1 MKVYFTVF
9 ASFLITSISA
19 QTLISPAE
27 VKAYRLDTPA
37 QLVTGVFHEIDS
49 LRLHGFASSDLSQA
63 LNSIPSVKMETRG
76 DGGSRRLSVRGSSL
90 RSPFSVR
97 NTMLFSDGFVLTEA
111 DGNSPLELIDP
122 DIIQSVNFATGPS
135 AASYGG
141 AYGGALQIFSRK
153 NLKTGMGAW
162 AHLQVGSTGG
172 DGYENEKGLSFA
184 GINSRFSAGVSQ
196 GFERGALNVS
206 MVLTDNPGYR
216 DWEWNRKQQF
226 NLSGS
231 FYDKSGG
238 IHSVLACHYDGSWA
252 LPGAIKQ
259 SQVDTL
265 PTASPGINYNAHV
278 DRVRDM
284 VGYKYERKTS
294 NGWDLSASV
303 LGRNTTKANP
313 YGTSPFYSGYKEESG
328 NGYSLLASGSKNVF
342 QNDTWSLDFEATIM
356 QLNDA
361 VQITEWD
368 DAPSPLAVIIPMRYD
383 LTMKAQQN
391 FVSTSWVAT
400 VGDNLRVETQMS
412 FSYRTRNTIGWHER
426 TSISTYSSFLFPEIE
441 EPAPYLN
448 DKSHYTFLPRIGA
461 SWELKPGYSV
471 FAQASTGFSDPTAFE
486 LVNPEDGQIADLE
499 SESAFGAETGIRAQL
514 SNDLNVR
521 LTFYHQTV
529 NSAIM
534 QIVQDN
540 DAVAFENVEG
550 GLEMNG
556 IEFEINY
563 NLLEHLKLR
572 AYGARSLHS
581 FGNETP
587 YAGNALPGSPKSSGG
602 VQIWSQH
609 KWGSINLDSRYIG
622 ETPLNNDGTSLMDSY
637 MVMNASVVLKLP
649 KNIVVEVG
657 ANNLLNSDYSD
668 WPQLNGVY
676 GKFYNPAPP
685 RTAYVSLRWSI

>member
-1 MKVYFTVF
+1 MKAYFTVF
-9 ASFLITSISA
+9 ASFFIVTVSA

-27 VKAYRLDTPA
+27 VKAYRLDTPP

-49 LRLHGFASSDLSQA
+49 LRLNGFASSDLSQA

-90 RSPFSVR
+90 RSPYSVR

-122 DIIQSVNFATGPS
+122 DIIQSVNFVTGPS

-172 DGYENEKGLSFA
+172 DGYENEEGLSFA

-238 IHSVLACHYDGSWA
+238 THTVLACHYDGSWA

-265 PTASPGINYNAHV
+265 PTASPGIDYNAHV
-278 DRVRDM
+278 DRTRDM
-284 VGYKYERKTS
+284 VGYKYERKTA

-328 NGYSLLASGSKNVF
+328 HGYSLLASGSKKVF
-342 QNDTWSLDFEATIM
+342 QNDTWGLDFEATVM
-356 QLNDA
+356 QLNDI

-383 LTMKAQQN
+383 LKMNAQQN
-391 FVSTSWVAT
+391 FVSTSWIAT
-400 VGDNLRVETQMS
+400 VGDNLRFETQMS
-412 FSYRTRNTIGWHER
+412 FSNRTRKTNGSLYTDIDEA
-426 TSISTYSSFLFPEIE
+426 T
-441 EPAPYLN
+441 PYLS
-448 DKSHYTFLPRIGA
+448 DKSHVTFLPRIGA
-461 SWELKPGYSV
+461 SWELKPGYSL

-486 LVNPEDGQIADLE
+486 LVNPEDGQIADLD

-514 SNDLNVR
+514 SNDVNVR
-521 LTFYHQTV
+521 LTLYHQTV

-534 QIVQDN
+534 QIVQPN
-540 DAVAFENVEG
+540 DAVAFENVDG

-556 IEFEINY
+556 IEFELNY
-563 NLLEHLKLR
+563 NLLEHIKLR
-572 AYGARSLHS
+572 AYGALSLHS
-581 FGNETP
+581 FGEETP

-602 VQIWSQH
+602 LQLWSQH

-622 ETPLNNDGTSLMDSY
+622 ETPLNNLGTSVMESY
-637 MVMNASVVLKLP
+637 VVMNASVILKMP
-649 KNIVVEVG
+649 KNIVVEMG

>member
-1 MKVYFTVF
+1 MKAYFTVF
-9 ASFLITSISA
+9 ASFFIVTVSA

-27 VKAYRLDTPA
+27 VKAYRLDTPP

-49 LRLHGFASSDLSQA
+49 LRLNGFASSDLSQA

-90 RSPFSVR
+90 RSPYSVR

-122 DIIQSVNFATGPS
+122 DIIQSVNFVTGPS

-172 DGYENEKGLSFA
+172 DGYENEEGLSFA
-184 GINSRFSAGVSQ
+184 GINSRFSAGISQ

-206 MVLTDNPGYR
+206 MILTDNPGYR

-238 IHSVLACHYDGSWA
+238 THTVLACHYDGSWA

-265 PTASPGINYNAHV
+265 PTASPGIDYNAHV
-278 DRVRDM
+278 DRTRDM
-284 VGYKYERKTS
+284 VGYKYERKTA

-328 NGYSLLASGSKNVF
+328 HGYSLLASGSKKVF
-342 QNDTWSLDFEATIM
+342 QNDTWGLDFEATVM
-356 QLNDA
+356 QLNDI

-383 LTMKAQQN
+383 LKMNAQQN
-391 FVSTSWVAT
+391 FVSTSWIAT
-400 VGDNLRVETQMS
+400 VGDNLRFETQMS
-412 FSYRTRNTIGWHER
+412 FSNRTRKTNGSLYTDIDEA
-426 TSISTYSSFLFPEIE
+426 T
-441 EPAPYLN
+441 PYLS
-448 DKSHYTFLPRIGA
+448 DKSHVTFLPRIGA
-461 SWELKPGYSV
+461 SWELKPGYSL

-486 LVNPEDGQIADLE
+486 LVNPEDGQIADLD

-514 SNDLNVR
+514 SNDVNVR
-521 LTFYHQTV
+521 LTLYHQTV

-534 QIVQDN
+534 QIVQPN
-540 DAVAFENVEG
+540 DAVAFENVDG

-556 IEFEINY
+556 IEFELNY
-563 NLLEHLKLR
+563 NLLEHIKLR
-572 AYGARSLHS
+572 AYGALSLHS
-581 FGNETP
+581 FGEETP

-602 VQIWSQH
+602 LQLWSQH

-622 ETPLNNDGTSLMDSY
+622 ETPLNNLGTSVMESY
-637 MVMNASVVLKLP
+637 VVMNASVILKMP
-649 KNIVVEVG
+649 KNIVVEMG

>member
-1 MKVYFTVF
+1 MRGYF
-9 ASFLITSISA
+9 SFLAAFFTLSISA

-27 VKAYRLDTPA
+27 VKAYRLDTPP

-49 LRLHGFASSDLSQA
+49 LRLHGFASSDLSKA

-76 DGGSRRLSVRGSSL
+76 DGGSRRLHVRGSSL
-90 RSPFSVR
+90 RSPYSVR

-122 DIIQSVNFATGPS
+122 DFTQSVNFVTGPS

-172 DGYENEKGLSFA
+172 DGYENEGGLSFA

-196 GFERGALNVS
+196 GFERGAINVS

-216 DWEWNRKQQF
+216 DWEWNRKNQF

-238 IHSVLACHYDGSWA
+238 IHTVLACHYDGSWA

-265 PTASPGINYNAHV
+265 PTASPGKDYNAHV
-278 DRVRDM
+278 DRIRDM
-284 VGYKYERKTS
+284 VGYKYERKTPS
-294 NGWDLSASV
+294 GWDLSASV
-303 LGRNTTKANP
+303 LGRNTSKANP

-328 NGYSLLASGSKNVF
+328 YGYSLLASGSKNVF
-342 QNDTWSLDFEATIM
+342 QNDTWSLDFEATMM
-356 QLNDA
+356 QLNDV

-368 DAPSPLAVIIPMRYD
+368 DAPSLLASIVSMRYD
-383 LTMKAQQN
+383 LRMSAKQN
-391 FVSTSWVAT
+391 FASTSWIAT

-412 FSYRTRNTIGWHER
+412 WSNRTRNTNG
-426 TSISTYSSFLFPEIE
+426 SLYSDIDETT
-441 EPAPYLN
+441 PYLS
-448 DKSHYTFLPRIGA
+448 DKSHNTFLPRVGA

-514 SNDLNVR
+514 SNDLNLR

-534 QIVQDN
+534 QIVQEN
-540 DAVAFENVEG
+540 DAVAFENVAG

-556 IEFEINY
+556 IEFELNY
-563 NLLEHLKLR
+563 NLNNNLHVR
-572 AYGARSLHS
+572 AYGALSLHS
-581 FGNETP
+581 FGEETEYP
-587 YAGNALPGSPKSSGG
+587 GNALPGSPKSSGG
-602 VQIWSQH
+602 LQIWSQH

-622 ETPLNNDGTSLMDSY
+622 ETPLNNEGTSLMDSY
-637 MVMNASVVLKLP
+637 MVMNASVVLNMP
-649 KNIVVEVG
+649 KNIVVELG
-657 ANNLLNSDYSD
+657 ANNLFNSDYSD

>member
-1 MKVYFTVF
+1 MKAYFTVF
-9 ASFLITSISA
+9 ASFFIVTVSA

-27 VKAYRLDTPA
+27 VKAYRLDTPP

-49 LRLHGFASSDLSQA
+49 LRLNGFASSDLSQA

-90 RSPFSVR
+90 RSPYSVR

-122 DIIQSVNFATGPS
+122 DIIQSVNFVTGPS

-172 DGYENEKGLSFA
+172 DGYENEEGLSFA
-184 GINSRFSAGVSQ
+184 GINSRFSAGISQ

-206 MVLTDNPGYR
+206 MILTDNPGYR

-238 IHSVLACHYDGSWA
+238 THTVLACHYDGSWA

-259 SQVDTL
+259 NQVDTL
-265 PTASPGINYNAHV
+265 PTASPGIDYNAHV
-278 DRVRDM
+278 DRTRDM
-284 VGYKYERKTS
+284 VGYKYERKTA

-328 NGYSLLASGSKNVF
+328 HGYSLLASGSKKVF
-342 QNDTWSLDFEATIM
+342 QNDTWGLDFEATVM
-356 QLNDA
+356 QLNDI

-383 LTMKAQQN
+383 LKMNAQQN
-391 FVSTSWVAT
+391 FVSTSWIAT
-400 VGDNLRVETQMS
+400 VGDNLRFETQMS
-412 FSYRTRNTIGWHER
+412 FSNRTRKTNGSLYTDIDEA
-426 TSISTYSSFLFPEIE
+426 T
-441 EPAPYLN
+441 PYLS
-448 DKSHYTFLPRIGA
+448 DKSHVTFLPRIGA
-461 SWELKPGYSV
+461 SWELKPGYSL

-486 LVNPEDGQIADLE
+486 LVNPEDGQIADLD

-514 SNDLNVR
+514 SNDVNVR
-521 LTFYHQTV
+521 LTLYHQTV

-534 QIVQDN
+534 QIVQPN
-540 DAVAFENVEG
+540 DAVAFENVDG

-556 IEFEINY
+556 IEFELNY
-563 NLLEHLKLR
+563 NLLEHIKLR
-572 AYGARSLHS
+572 AYGALSLHS
-581 FGNETP
+581 FGEETP

-602 VQIWSQH
+602 LQLWSQH

-622 ETPLNNDGTSLMDSY
+622 ETPLNNLGTSVMESY
-637 MVMNASVVLKLP
+637 VVMNASVILKMP
-649 KNIVVEVG
+649 KNIVVEMG

>member
-1 MKVYFTVF
+1 MKAYFTVF
-9 ASFLITSISA
+9 ASFFIVTVSA

-27 VKAYRLDTPA
+27 VKAYRLDTPP

-49 LRLHGFASSDLSQA
+49 LRLNGFASSDLSQA

-90 RSPFSVR
+90 RSPYSVR

-122 DIIQSVNFATGPS
+122 DIIQSVNFVTGPS

-172 DGYENEKGLSFA
+172 DGYENEEGLSFA

-238 IHSVLACHYDGSWA
+238 THTVLACHYDGSWA

-265 PTASPGINYNAHV
+265 PTASPGIDYNAHV
-278 DRVRDM
+278 DRTRDM
-284 VGYKYERKTS
+284 VGYKYERKTA

-328 NGYSLLASGSKNVF
+328 HGYSLLASGSKKVF
-342 QNDTWSLDFEATIM
+342 QNDTWGLDFEATVM
-356 QLNDA
+356 QLNDI

-383 LTMKAQQN
+383 LKMNAQQN
-391 FVSTSWVAT
+391 FVSTSWIAT
-400 VGDNLRVETQMS
+400 VGDNLRFETQMS
-412 FSYRTRNTIGWHER
+412 FSNRTRNTNGSLYTDIDEA
-426 TSISTYSSFLFPEIE
+426 T
-441 EPAPYLN
+441 PYLS
-448 DKSHYTFLPRIGA
+448 DKSHVTFLPRIGA
-461 SWELKPGYSV
+461 SWELKPGYSL

-486 LVNPEDGQIADLE
+486 LVNPEDGQIADLD

-514 SNDLNVR
+514 SNDVNVR
-521 LTFYHQTV
+521 LTLYHQTV

-534 QIVQDN
+534 QIVQPN
-540 DAVAFENVEG
+540 DAVAFENVDG

-556 IEFEINY
+556 IEFELNY
-563 NLLEHLKLR
+563 NLLEHIKLR
-572 AYGARSLHS
+572 AYGALSLHS
-581 FGNETP
+581 FGEETP

-602 VQIWSQH
+602 LQLWSQH

-622 ETPLNNDGTSLMDSY
+622 ETPLNNLGTSVMESY
-637 MVMNASVVLKLP
+637 VVMNASVILKMP
-649 KNIVVEVG
+649 KNIVVEMG

>member
-1 MKVYFTVF
+1 MKAYFTVF
-9 ASFLITSISA
+9 ASFFIVTVSA

-27 VKAYRLDTPA
+27 VKAYRLDTPP

-49 LRLHGFASSDLSQA
+49 LRLNGFASSDLSQA

-90 RSPFSVR
+90 RSPYSVR

-122 DIIQSVNFATGPS
+122 DIIQSVNFVTGPS

-172 DGYENEKGLSFA
+172 DGYENEEGLSFA
-184 GINSRFSAGVSQ
+184 GINSRFSAGISQ

-206 MVLTDNPGYR
+206 MILTDNPGYR

-238 IHSVLACHYDGSWA
+238 THTVLACHYDGSWA

-265 PTASPGINYNAHV
+265 PTASPGIDYNAHV
-278 DRVRDM
+278 DRTRDM
-284 VGYKYERKTS
+284 VGYKYERKTA

-328 NGYSLLASGSKNVF
+328 HGYSLLASGSKKVF
-342 QNDTWSLDFEATIM
+342 QNDTWGLDFEATVM
-356 QLNDA
+356 QLNDIA
-361 VQITEWD
+361 QITEWD

-383 LTMKAQQN
+383 LKMNAQQN
-391 FVSTSWVAT
+391 FVSTSWIAT
-400 VGDNLRVETQMS
+400 VGDNLRFETQMS
-412 FSYRTRNTIGWHER
+412 FSNRTRKTNGSLYTDIDEA
-426 TSISTYSSFLFPEIE
+426 T
-441 EPAPYLN
+441 PYLS
-448 DKSHYTFLPRIGA
+448 DKSHVTFLPRIGA
-461 SWELKPGYSV
+461 SWELKPGYSL

-486 LVNPEDGQIADLE
+486 LVNPEDGQIADLD

-514 SNDLNVR
+514 SNDVNVR
-521 LTFYHQTV
+521 LTLYHQTV

-534 QIVQDN
+534 QIVQPN
-540 DAVAFENVEG
+540 DAVAFENVDG

-556 IEFEINY
+556 IEFELNY
-563 NLLEHLKLR
+563 NLLEHIKLR
-572 AYGARSLHS
+572 AYGALSLHS
-581 FGNETP
+581 FGEETP

-602 VQIWSQH
+602 LQLWSQH

-622 ETPLNNDGTSLMDSY
+622 ETPLNNLGTSVMESY
-637 MVMNASVVLKLP
+637 VVMNASVILKMP
-649 KNIVVEVG
+649 KNIVVEMG

>member
-1 MKVYFTVF
+1 MRGYFAF
-9 ASFLITSISA
+9 IAAFLTLSISA

-90 RSPFSVR
+90 RSPYSVR
-97 NTMLFSDGFVLTEA
+97 NTMLFLDGFVLTEA

-122 DIIQSVNFATGPS
+122 DFTQSVNFVTGPS

-153 NLKTGMGAW
+153 NMKKGTGAW
-162 AHLQVGSTGG
+162 AHLRMGSTGG
-172 DGYENEKGLSFA
+172 DGYEDGLSFS
-184 GINSRFSAGVSQ
+184 GVNWRFSPGVSQ
-196 GFERGALNVS
+196 GFENGAINFS

-216 DWEWNRKQQF
+216 DWEWNRKKQGK
-226 NLSGS
+226 LSGS

-238 IHSVLACHYDGSWA
+238 IHTGLAYHYHGSWA

-265 PTASPGINYNAHV
+265 PTASPGLEYNAHV
-278 DRVRDM
+278 DRIRKM
-284 VGYKYERKTS
+284 VGYKYERKTAS
-294 NGWDLSASV
+294 GWDLSASV
-303 LGRNTTKANP
+303 LARNTSKFNP
-313 YGTSPFYSGYKEESG
+313 YGTSPFYKGYKEESG
-328 NGYSLLASGSKNVF
+328 SGYSFLASGSKNVF
-342 QNDTWSLDFEATIM
+342 QSDTWSLDFEATIM
-356 QLNDA
+356 RLNDI

-368 DAPSPLAVIIPMRYD
+368 EEPSPLASPLAVIVPMRYD

-400 VGDNLRVETQMS
+400 VGDDLRVETQMS
-412 FSYRTRNTIGWHER
+412 FSNRLRNTNGTLYQDIDE
-426 TSISTYSSFLFPEIE
+426 TT
-441 EPAPYLN
+441 PYLS
-448 DKSHYTFLPRIGA
+448 DKSHNTFLPRIGA
-461 SWELKPGYSV
+461 SWELKPGYSI
-471 FAQASTGFSDPTAFE
+471 FAQASSGFSDPTAFE
-486 LVNPEDGQIADLE
+486 LVNPEDGQIADLD
-499 SESAFGAETGIRAQL
+499 SESVFGAEVGTRAQL
-514 SNDLNVR
+514 SHDVNLR

-534 QIVQDN
+534 QIVQEN

-556 IEFEINY
+556 IEFELNY
-563 NLLEHLKLR
+563 NVVEHLKLR
-572 AYGARSLHS
+572 AYGALARHS
-581 FGNETP
+581 FGDETP

-602 VQIWSQH
+602 LQIWSQH

-649 KNIVVEVG
+649 KSIVVEMG
-657 ANNLLNSDYSD
+657 ANNLLNSEYSD

>member
-172 DGYENEKGLSFA
+172 DGYENEEGLSFA
-184 GINSRFSAGVSQ
+184 GINSRFSAGVNQ

-412 FSYRTRNTIGWHER
+412 FSYRTRNTIGWQER

-556 IEFEINY
+556 IEFELNY

-572 AYGARSLHS
+572 AYGALSLHS

>member
-9 ASFLITSISA
+9 ASFLIVSISA

-90 RSPFSVR
+90 RSPYSVR

-122 DIIQSVNFATGPS
+122 DIIQSVNFVTGPS

-172 DGYENEKGLSFA
+172 DGYENEEGLSFA

-196 GFERGALNVS
+196 GFERGVLNVS

-238 IHSVLACHYDGSWA
+238 IHTVLACHYDGSWA

-265 PTASPGINYNAHV
+265 PTASPGIDYNAHV

-328 NGYSLLASGSKNVF
+328 SGYGLLASGSKKVF
-342 QNDTWSLDFEATIM
+342 KNDTWGLDFEVTLM
-356 QLNDA
+356 QLNDI

-383 LTMKAQQN
+383 LKMNAQQN

-400 VGDNLRVETQMS
+400 VGDNLRFETQMS
-412 FSYRTRNTIGWHER
+412 FSNRTRNTNGSLYTDIDEA
-426 TSISTYSSFLFPEIE
+426 I
-441 EPAPYLN
+441 PYLS
-448 DKSHYTFLPRIGA
+448 DKSHVTFLPRIGA

-556 IEFEINY
+556 IEFELNY

-572 AYGARSLHS
+572 AYGALSLHS
-581 FGNETP
+581 FGDETP

-602 VQIWSQH
+602 LQVWSQH
-609 KWGSINLDSRYIG
+609 KWGSINLDSRYIA
-622 ETPLNNDGTSLMDSY
+622 ETPLNNLGTSVMESY
-637 MVMNASVVLKLP
+637 VVMNASVVLKLP
-649 KNIVVEVG
+649 KNIVVEMG
-657 ANNLLNSDYSD
+657 AKNLLNSDYSD

-685 RTAYVSLRWSI
+685 RTAYVSIRWSI

>member
-1 MKVYFTVF
+1 MRGYF
-9 ASFLITSISA
+9 SFIAAFSSISISA
-19 QTLISPAE
+19 QTIISPAE
-27 VKAYRLDTPA
+27 VKAYRLDTPP

-76 DGGSRRLSVRGSSL
+76 DGGSRRLHVRGSAL
-90 RSPFSVR
+90 RSPYSVR
-97 NTMLFSDGFVLTEA
+97 NTMLFFDGFVLTEA

-122 DIIQSVNFATGPS
+122 DFTQSVNFVTGPS

-153 NLKTGMGAW
+153 NMKKGTGAW
-162 AHLQVGSTGG
+162 AHIRMGSTGG
-172 DGYENEKGLSFA
+172 DGNENEEGLSFS
-184 GINSRFSAGVSQ
+184 GINRRFSPGISQ
-196 GFERGALNVS
+196 GFERGAINFS

-216 DWEWNRKQQF
+216 DWEWNHKKQG

-238 IHSVLACHYDGSWA
+238 IHTVLACHYHGSWA

-265 PTASPGINYNAHV
+265 PTASPGLEYNAHV
-278 DRVRDM
+278 DRIRDM
-284 VGYKYERKTS
+284 VGYKYERKTPS
-294 NGWDLSASV
+294 GWDLSASV
-303 LGRNTTKANP
+303 LGRNTSKVNP
-313 YGTSPFYSGYKEESG
+313 YGTSPFYNGYKEESG
-328 NGYSLLASGSKNVF
+328 SGYSFLASGSKSIF
-342 QNDTWSLDFEATIM
+342 QNDAWGLDFEATIM
-356 QLNDA
+356 RLNDNL
-361 VQITEWD
+361 QITEWD
-368 DAPSPLAVIIPMRYD
+368 EEPSDLATTIPMRYD
-383 LTMKAQQN
+383 LTMDAQQN

-400 VGDNLRVETQMS
+400 VGDDLRVETQMS
-412 FSYRTRNTIGWHER
+412 FSNRLRNTNGAL
-426 TSISTYSSFLFPEIE
+426 YSDIDGDE
-441 EPAPYLN
+441 ATPYLS
-448 DKSHYTFLPRIGA
+448 DKSHNTFLPRIGV
-461 SWELKPGYSV
+461 SWELKPGYSI
-471 FAQASTGFSDPTAFE
+471 FAQASSGFSDPTAFE
-486 LVNPEDGQIADLE
+486 LVNPEDGQIADLD
-499 SESAFGAETGIRAQL
+499 SESAFGAEIGTRAQL
-514 SNDLNVR
+514 SNDVNVS

-534 QIVQDN
+534 QIVQEN

-556 IEFEINY
+556 IEFELNY
-563 NLLEHLKLR
+563 NIIEHIKLR
-572 AYGARSLHS
+572 AYGALALHS
-581 FGNETP
+581 FGDETP
-587 YAGNALPGSPKSSGG
+587 YSGNALPGSPKSSGG
-602 VQIWSQH
+602 LQIWSQH

-649 KNIVVEVG
+649 KNIVVEMG

-685 RTAYVSLRWSI
+685 RTAYVSLRWFI

>member
-1 MKVYFTVF
+1 MKIYFTF
-9 ASFLITSISA
+9 IASFFILSVSA

-90 RSPFSVR
+90 RSPYSVR
-97 NTMLFSDGFVLTEA
+97 NTMLFSDGFILTEA

-122 DIIQSVNFATGPS
+122 DFIQSVNFVTGPS

-153 NLKTGMGAW
+153 NLKTGLGAW
-162 AHLQVGSTGG
+162 AHMQMGSTGG
-172 DGYENEKGLSFA
+172 DGYENEDGLSFA

-196 GFERGALNVS
+196 GFERGAINVS

-216 DWEWNRKQQF
+216 DWEWNNKKQF

-231 FYDKSGG
+231 FYDKAGG
-238 IHSVLACHYDGSWA
+238 IHTVIACHYDGSWA

-259 SQVDTL
+259 AQVDTL
-265 PTASPGINYNAHV
+265 PTASPGIDYNAHV
-278 DRVRDM
+278 DRIRDM
-284 VGYKYERKTS
+284 VGYKYARKTS

-328 NGYSLLASGSKNVF
+328 YGYSLLASGSKNVF
-342 QNDTWSLDFEATIM
+342 QNDTWGLDFEVTLM
-356 QLNDA
+356 QLNDI

-383 LTMKAQQN
+383 LNMSATQN
-391 FVSTSWVAT
+391 FASTSWIAT
-400 VGDNLRVETQMS
+400 IGDDLRVETQMS
-412 FSYRTRNTIGWHER
+412 FSNRTRNTNGFL
-426 TSISTYSSFLFPEIE
+426 YSDIDE
-441 EPAPYLN
+441 ATPYLS
-448 DKSHYTFLPRIGA
+448 DKSHNTFLPRIGA

-486 LVNPEDGQIADLE
+486 LVNPEDGQIADLD

-529 NSAIM
+529 HSAIM
-534 QIVQDN
+534 QIVQAN

-556 IEFEINY
+556 IEFELNY
-563 NLLEHLKLR
+563 NVIENLKLR
-572 AYGARSLHS
+572 AYGALSLHS
-581 FGNETP
+581 FGEETP

-602 VQIWSQH
+602 LQIWSQH

-622 ETPLNNDGTSLMDSY
+622 ETPLNNLGTSVMESY
-637 MVMNASVVLKLP
+637 VVMNASVVLKLP
-649 KNIVVEVG
+649 KNIVVEMG